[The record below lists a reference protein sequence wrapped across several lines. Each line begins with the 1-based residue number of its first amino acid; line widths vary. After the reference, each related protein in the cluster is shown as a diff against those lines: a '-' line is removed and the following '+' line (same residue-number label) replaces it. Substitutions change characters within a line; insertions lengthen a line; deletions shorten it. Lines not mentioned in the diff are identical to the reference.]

1 MPNQTK
7 KIKLMQAVGMAYELS
22 TETKADV
29 FIDYH
34 PHVNYLSFS
43 IYKNGWNSDAEPDIE
58 EIAMDISLK
67 NLDKTIKVLQEVR
80 KELEV

>member
-1 MPNQTK
+1 
-7 KIKLMQAVGMAYELS
+7 MQAVGMAYELS

-29 FIDYH
+29 FINYH
-34 PHVNYLSFS
+34 PHVNYLGFS
-43 IYKNGWNSDAEPDIE
+43 IYKNGWNSDAEPDIQ
-58 EIAMDISLK
+58 EITMHISLK